1 MITADKVFKGS
12 TPISKIYQG
21 LNLVWEM
28 AAPIPGADAYVQNG
42 LVFQLDGIEKGD
54 SPTAW
59 TDLKGGLAFTYNN
72 CTLNSDN
79 VEFNG
84 VDSYAES
91 TAGYA
96 LNKDESCTVEY
107 CFYSE
112 GGSVFNSGL
121 VSGVSNTYFDYVDIK
136 GDTNFAGIVRDINYV
151 YSAPME
157 GQIHT
162 MSYAYNSYLERPLIC
177 DGEAYP
183 RPNSSLDSSLYQD
196 LCKYGNAVVGCYNSS
211 ATEKSGFLKGKVF
224 AIRIYNRT
232 LTREEQAQN
241 QQLDYLRFKIPCDKI
256 TINLSNDRE
265 EPITGATI
273 KINGMIYTQDQATAT
288 YCVPKGWTNFIWF
301 NGVPYNRA
309 PEAMFEIK
317 GTQTINA
324 KYTYTG
330 FEDGLMFEA
339 VTGSTDQTVEIP
351 SIKNMS
357 TSLTVDWGDNTVN
370 SSGSHTY
377 ANSGTYI
384 IKASGGFKSTWY
396 MTDPSYSIEEISRL
410 TKILQWPSKPM
421 GKSSGL
427 ERWQGGLNYVAPAIF
442 ADGYL
447 TVGACET
454 WAGSKSLVAN
464 KAGYGMVIESGWNR
478 NSRDMFR
485 EVECIGN
492 LDGIFYTSLNLD
504 YYIYNDHT
512 ESNKMYIKYYVPN
525 VYSSQLMEGSNVWLF
540 MFSTIWSNSNPST
553 DIVLDPR
560 MFTTQ
565 TGQNLVYNFS
575 KNLPKWGTGSAEAK
589 QALVKT
595 LTENTPDMTLVPG
608 THNRTIQLSAD
619 SKAVLTEDEIAQIT
633 SKGYTIA

>member
-1 MITADKVFKGS
+1 MITADKVFKGT

-96 LNKDESCTVEY
+96 LNRNRSCTVEY

-112 GGSVFNSGL
+112 GGSVFNSGV
-121 VSGVSNTYFDYVDIK
+121 VSGVSYTYFDYIDIK
-136 GDTNFAGIVRDINYV
+136 GDTNFAGIVRDNNYT
-151 YSAPME
+151 YSAPIE

-162 MSYAYNSYLERPLIC
+162 MSYAYSSTERPLIS

-183 RPNSSLDSSLYQD
+183 RPTTYLDSSLYKT
-196 LCKYGNAVVGCYNSS
+196 LCNYGNAVVGCYNSS
-211 ATEKSGFLKGKVF
+211 ATDKAGFLKGKVF
-224 AIRIYNRT
+224 AIRVYNRT

-265 EPITGATI
+265 EPITGALI
-273 KINGMIYTQDQATAT
+273 KINSFTFTQTESTAT
-288 YCVPKGWTNFIWF
+288 YCVPKGQVNFIWF
-301 NGVPYNRA
+301 NGVPYHRA
-309 PEAMFEIK
+309 PEAMFEVK

-339 VTGSTDQTVEIP
+339 VTNSTNQTVQIP

-370 SSGSHTY
+370 NSGSHTY

-396 MTDPSYSIEEISRL
+396 MTSPSYSTTEISRI
-410 TKILQWPSKPM
+410 TKILQWPSVPLNKA
-421 GKSSGL
+421 SGI
-427 ERWQGGLNYVAPAIF
+427 ERWWYGLNYVAPAIF
-442 ADGYL
+442 DSNGQL

-454 WAGSKSLVAN
+454 WAGSKSLIAD
-464 KAGYGMVIESGWNR
+464 KSGYGMVIGSGWNR
-478 NSRDMFR
+478 YSSNMIR
-485 EVECIGN
+485 EVECIGR
-492 LDGIFYTSLNLD
+492 LDDISSRLNLD
-504 YYIYNDHT
+504 YYIYSDYSYT
-512 ESNKMYIKYYVPN
+512 NKMYIKYYIPS
-525 VYSSQLMEGSNVWLF
+525 VYASQSMEGSNVWLF
-540 MFSTIWSNSNPST
+540 MFNPTWLDPNPST

-575 KNLPKWGTGSAEAK
+575 KNLPNWGTGSEEAR
-589 QALVKT
+589 QSLVKT
-595 LTENTPDMTLVPG
+595 LIENTPDMTSVPG
-608 THNRTIQLSAD
+608 THNRTIQLSAY

-633 SKGYTIA
+633 AKGYTIA